1 MNKIILEREKY
12 IPPELYRY
20 RRIDN
25 ENIMCD
31 KHVDA
36 LKKDEIYLTSPYLFN
51 DPYDSAFSID
61 MELFKNSIILPNM
74 EQKIKEEIVKPK
86 FEKSGIDIKNV
97 ENMHI
102 VYENINVDIS
112 KMDDFIDKNP
122 QIFYNELIKQQI
134 KFRISCY
141 SESPNSIL
149 MRSHYANQHQGF
161 CIGYD
166 TSEIEE
172 EIMKKIYPVF
182 YHETFFQL
190 IENGDLNDKIF
201 NSLIKFKD
209 WKYENEW
216 RLISDEK
223 VLCLKPSKIFLGV
236 RFNDEYIDLF
246 KDIAYEKS
254 CKLYKMKMNYSEY
267 ALEYDEIEL

>member
-12 IPPELYRY
+12 IPQELYRY

-61 MELFKNSIILPNM
+61 MELFKNSIANKI
-74 EQKIKEEIVKPK
+74 EQFIKEKIVEDK
-86 FEKSGIDIKNV
+86 FEKINIDPKNFEKIDI
-97 ENMHI
+97 I
-102 VYENINVDIS
+102 YDDLNVDLSILP
-112 KMDDFIDKNP
+112 DFLEKNSNVL
-122 QIFYNELIKQQI
+122 YNELIKQQI
-134 KFRISCY
+134 KFRISCF

-149 MRSHYANQHQGF
+149 MWSHYANQHQGF

-172 EIMKKIYPVF
+172 EITKKIYPVF

-223 VLCLKPSKIFLGV
+223 VLCLKPSKIFLCV

>member
-1 MNKIILEREKY
+1 MNNIIHEREKY

-61 MELFKNSIILPNM
+61 MELFKNSIINNVK
-74 EQKIKEEIVKPK
+74 QKIKEKKVKKEFKKININP
-86 FEKSGIDIKNV
+86 ENV
-97 ENMHI
+97 ENIDKIYNDM
-102 VYENINVDIS
+102 NVDASI
-112 KMDDFIDKNP
+112 MDEIIDKNP
-122 QIFYNELIKQQI
+122 DIFYNELIKHQI
-134 KFRISCY
+134 KFKISCF

-149 MRSHYANQHQGF
+149 MWSHYANQHQGF